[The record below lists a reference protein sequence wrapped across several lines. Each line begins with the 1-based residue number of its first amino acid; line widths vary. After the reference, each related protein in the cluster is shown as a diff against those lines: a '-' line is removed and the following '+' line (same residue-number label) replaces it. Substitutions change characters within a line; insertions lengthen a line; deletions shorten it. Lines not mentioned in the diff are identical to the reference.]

1 MILAIDYEET
11 IMPTL
16 PAVEIETHANVEC
29 SVIWLHGL
37 GANGHDFEPIVPELN
52 LGARPGIRFIFP
64 HAPSRP
70 VTVNGGMVMPA
81 WYDILSMTLE
91 REVDVAQLNESAQ
104 QVQDIIAGEVARGIP
119 TERMVLA
126 GFSQGGAVAYH
137 TVLNSPMRLA
147 GLMCLSTY
155 IASADQVPHAKAP
168 RELPVLIQHGTEDP
182 VVPESLGQKGYQLM
196 QTWGYAPEY
205 QSFPMAHS
213 LCAPQIRQIGLWLT
227 RVLQST

>member
-1 MILAIDYEET
+1 MA
-11 IMPTL
+11 TL
-16 PAVEIETHANVEC
+16 PAVEIETGTNIQC
-29 SVIWLHGL
+29 TVIWLHGL

-52 LGARPGIRFIFP
+52 LSARLGVRFIFP

-104 QVQDIIAGEVARGIP
+104 QVRNIIASEVARGIP
-119 TERMVLA
+119 TERIVLA

-137 TVLNSPMRLA
+137 TALSSPMRLA

-155 IASADQVPHAKAP
+155 IASTDQLPHADAP
-168 RELPVLIQHGTEDP
+168 RELPVLIQHGTADP

-196 QTWGYAPEY
+196 QTWGYEPEY

-213 LCAPQIRQIGLWLT
+213 LCAAQIQRLSLWLH
-227 RVLQST
+227 RVLQSA